1 MITENMNLKEIRKAL
16 GPDAAGRTLGA
27 WLEL

>member
-1 MITENMNLKEIRKAL
+1 MIIDNIDPKSPRQRR
-16 GPDAAGRTLGA
+16 PDAAGRTLGA